1 MDVSELRQKILRA
14 IDEGKPDD
22 RARRRAEIDTAKAAY
37 ERFLENVAVPLFR
50 QAQSI
55 LKAESQPFTVY
66 APADGV
72 KLVSDTAPSTFL
84 EFLLDT
90 SSERP
95 QVMARVSRALPK
107 GVTIE
112 EQPLASGK
120 PIAELTDDDV
130 AGFFVSEIPKLVK
143 R

>member
-14 IDEGKPDD
+14 IDEGRPDEH
-22 RARRRAEIDTAKAAY
+22 ARRRAEVDTAKAAY
-37 ERFLENVAVPLFR
+37 ERFLENVAVPLFK

-55 LKAESQPFTVY
+55 LKAEARSFTVY

-72 KLVSDTAPSTFL
+72 KLVSDASPMTFL

-90 SSERP
+90 SSEQPR
-95 QVMARVSRALPK
+95 VLGRVSRARPR
-107 GVTIE
+107 GVMVE

-120 PIAELTDDDV
+120 AIDQLTDDDV
-130 AGFFVSEIPKLVK
+130 AGFFVTEIPKLVK
-143 R
+143 K